1 MAIIALLLVAIGLLA
16 AAWMIIV
23 CCENALA
30 AGGALLAGH
39 IALATG
45 GGWVGAVFS
54 AMVAFA
60 AVSVAARLAFGFARA
75 GPIRVLI
82 SLLVAVPAGTI
93 GFLLAD
99 GILWAAGPS
108 PVWRLSMATV
118 FALAVAAGAVRRL
131 ASPGVASSPD
141 R

>member
-1 MAIIALLLVAIGLLA
+1 MPIIALLLVAIGLLA
-16 AAWMIIV
+16 AAWAIIV

-30 AGGALLAGH
+30 AASALLAGH

-45 GGWVGAVFS
+45 GGWVGTVFS

-60 AVSVAARLAFGFARA
+60 AVSVAARLAFGFAPT
-75 GPIRVLI
+75 GPARVLI
-82 SLLVAVPAGTI
+82 VLLVAVPAGTI

-99 GILWAAGPS
+99 GILWTAGPS
-108 PVWRLSMATV
+108 PFWRLAMATV
-118 FALAVAAGAVRRL
+118 FALTVAAGAVRRI
-131 ASPGVASSPD
+131 ASPGAACRPD